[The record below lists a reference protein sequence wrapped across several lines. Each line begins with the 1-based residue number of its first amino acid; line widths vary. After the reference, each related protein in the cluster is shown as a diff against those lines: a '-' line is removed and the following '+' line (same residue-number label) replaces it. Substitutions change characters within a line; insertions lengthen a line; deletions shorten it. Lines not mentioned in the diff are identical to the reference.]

1 MRQPPIAER
10 FSLGA
15 SIDKD
20 NGGGDEGGGVQ
31 LQTGPRQRV
40 QESNWP

>member
-1 MRQPPIAER
+1 VRQPTIAER

-20 NGGGDEGGGVQ
+20 NGGGDEGGGEG
-31 LQTGPRQRV
+31 TGTAPDR
-40 QESNWP
+40 S